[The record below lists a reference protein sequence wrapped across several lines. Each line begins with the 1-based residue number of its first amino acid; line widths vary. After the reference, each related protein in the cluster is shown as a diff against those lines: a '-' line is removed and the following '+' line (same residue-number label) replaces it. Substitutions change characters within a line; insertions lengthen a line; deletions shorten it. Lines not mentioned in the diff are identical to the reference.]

1 MARCKCLV
9 CGVDLDTKT
18 AHRVELIVNKRTGE
32 KEIKYKYCCSEA
44 EYLAEEERKKK
55 AEADKNR
62 VYYLICDIMGEKEI
76 ISTALYKEWAI
87 WNKVADN
94 AKIGDYLAENKDYLS
109 SAIARLG
116 SSEYARI
123 RYLST
128 IIRDKIKA
136 FVPKVEVAEK
146 PKVTTDVNMNEMMYE
161 IRNTNTN
168 KRRSL
173 ADLEDIF

>member
-1 MARCKCLV
+1 MSMARAKCLV
-9 CGVDLDTKT
+9 CGAELDTKT
-18 AHRVELIVNKRTGE
+18 AHRVEIVGKKTG
-32 KEIKYKYCCSEA
+32 KITHKYCCSAEEWEA
-44 EYLAEEERKKK
+44 EEARKKK
-55 AEADKNR
+55 ATEDKNR
-62 VYYLICDIMGEKEI
+62 VYRLVCDILGEKDI

-94 AKIGDYLAENKDYLS
+94 EKIGKYLEENKDYLT
-109 SAIARLG
+109 SALSRVH

-136 FVPKVEVAEK
+136 FVPKVEVEK
-146 PKVTTDVNMNEMMYE
+146 PRIAVDIDMNKTMYE
-161 IRNTNTN
+161 IRNANTN

-173 ADLEDIF
+173 AELEDMF